1 MIARN
6 ERLAMLRESILLT
19 EEILSTSRAEF
30 QNHLDEDFRAKLI
43 HARDWRRRYL
53 SHLEGGGA
61 LLGPGDEW
69 SMHIGHDLAVE
80 WGYETWDENRIGL
93 RCRRCED
100 WIQLYDVEA
109 AATREPTIGD
119 LYLEHETHTLVA
131 WRQGAEAGLECVT
144 CGAFDDQG
152 FSLLRAPVSVW
163 FDSVWN
169 G

>member
-61 LLGPGDEW
+61 LLEPGDEW

-93 RCRRCED
+93 RCRSCED

-109 AATREPTIGD
+109 AATSEPTMGD
-119 LYLEHETHTLVA
+119 L
-131 WRQGAEAGLECVT
+131 
-144 CGAFDDQG
+144 
-152 FSLLRAPVSVW
+152 
-163 FDSVWN
+163 
-169 G
+169 